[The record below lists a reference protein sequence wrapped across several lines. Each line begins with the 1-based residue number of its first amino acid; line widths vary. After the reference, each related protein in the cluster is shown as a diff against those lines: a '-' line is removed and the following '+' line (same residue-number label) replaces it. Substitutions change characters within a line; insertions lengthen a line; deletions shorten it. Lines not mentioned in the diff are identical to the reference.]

1 MIVYRISKT
10 MYAKDLNGVGARK
23 YGARWNQPGYECLYT
38 SESRALAL
46 LEFTVNTN
54 INDIPRA
61 LSIVTIDLGKAGMQ
75 ELKEAQLPGD
85 WRAFP
90 APASTK
96 KFGTLLLKAAKAA
109 IIKIPSAIIPNEF
122 NYILNPLHT
131 KHKSFK
137 IIDIADY
144 AYDLRIKTS

>member
-1 MIVYRISKT
+1 
-10 MYAKDLNGVGARK
+10 MYAKDLNGIGARK
-23 YGARWNQPGYECLYT
+23 YGSRWNQLGYECLYT

-54 INDIPRA
+54 IDDIPRA
-61 LSIVTIDLGKAGMQ
+61 LSIIAIDLGRTRLQ
-75 ELKEAQLPGD
+75 ELKEAQLPGN
-85 WRAFP
+85 WKTFP

-96 KFGTLLLKAAKAA
+96 KFGTDLLKTAKTA
-109 IIKIPSAIIPNEF
+109 IIKIPSTIIPHEF

-131 KHKSFK
+131 THKSFK
-137 IIDIADY
+137 IIETDDY

>member
-10 MYAKDLNGVGARK
+10 AYAKDLKGVGARK
-23 YGARWNQPGYECLYT
+23 YGARWNQPGFECLYT

-46 LEFTVNTN
+46 LEFTVNAN

-61 LSIVTIDLGKAGMQ
+61 LSIVTIDLGRTGMQ

-85 WRAFP
+85 WKLFP

-96 KFGTLLLKAAKAA
+96 KFGMDLLKAAKTA
-109 IIKIPSAIIPNEF
+109 IIKIPSCIIPHEF
-122 NYILNPLHT
+122 NYILNPLHE

-137 IIDIADY
+137 IIDISDY
-144 AYDLRIKTS
+144 AYDLRIKGS